1 MSFKKEFAEIEF
13 QKSGFCD
20 GSPYRAIKSCLHLPR
35 LEVEVGWGVVVTLLL
50 QRSTKSGY
58 EPTTPAQI
66 TPALI
71 SLDTTILRRVI
82 YPPIECPHIP
92 ILSGSESE

>member
-35 LEVEVGWGVVVTLLL
+35 LEIAVGWGVVVVLLL
-50 QRSTKSGY
+50 QRSTKSWY

-66 TPALI
+66 TPAFT
-71 SLDTTILRRVI
+71 SFVTTIDFRVTE
-82 YPPIECPHIP
+82 PPIECPHIP
-92 ILSGSESE
+92 IPSGLTI